1 MQPSASDQRSIEER
15 VARISKLIALQPRE
29 DPTGPSF
36 YDICNDIDDVD
47 DPNSLSPDA
56 KQTAIQALLA

>member
-36 YDICNDIDDVD
+36 YDICNDIQIKIR
-47 DPNSLSPDA
+47 P
-56 KQTAIQALLA
+56 LLPTGA